1 MKDTK
6 LQKAISTAAII
17 ILLILGIY
25 VMEHRGVY
33 QLKLVT
39 PTEPRPTAT
48 YIPTPTK
55 AYKLDVD
62 KVKRVATAKFF
73 TESLTFTY
81 PETWLI
87 SDYSDTIVIHTPY
100 GKTIGAGELE
110 SGGSL
115 TISWFNKD
123 TFVKTDSDSTARQ
136 ILEKNYIFIRDNA
149 TDSSVSIA
157 HQNDLIN
164 GNPVI
169 RYKTKPWGIGNA
181 DEILIYINNRIFKL
195 SCIYADK
202 DKAEVSDGCEKI
214 VSSFNPSI

>member
-6 LQKAISTAAII
+6 LQKIIGTAAII
-17 ILLILGIY
+17 ILLIVGIY

-33 QLKLVT
+33 QVKLVT

-87 SDYSDTIVIHTPY
+87 SEYPDTIVIYTLY

-123 TFVKTDSDSTARQ
+123 SFVKTASDSTARQ